1 MFVVDECEKMIE
13 LIDNELLI
21 SFVEQRTVLWDK
33 TLEIFKDR
41 DATRNA
47 WKEVCME
54 IRGGFETLD
63 DKTKNAF
70 GK

>member
-1 MFVVDECEKMIE
+1 MVDECEKMSE

-21 SFVEQRTVLWDK
+21 SFVEQRPVLWDK
-33 TLEIFKDR
+33 TLDIYKDR

-54 IRGGFETLD
+54 IRGDFETLN
-63 DKTKNAF
+63 DKEKNAF